1 MQSTFLAWVFRM
13 PLIKRWS
20 LMFCH
25 KTENVA
31 EHSHQVAVVAHLL
44 ALIHNKKFSS
54 NKMLNPEK
62 AATIALYHDQI
73 EIYTG
78 DTVTPIK
85 YHNQELTKEFKKL
98 EKTAEN
104 LCLQTLPEEFREDFS
119 QLLLSEKIA
128 PEYARIVKA
137 ADVICAYIKTLDE
150 LRHHNY
156 EFEHVKENLE
166 MKLEKLK
173 IYPEVSY
180 FMETF
185 IDSCITSLDKLSN
198 NWVICSDHDK
208 RCNVS

>member
-25 KTENVA
+25 KSENIA

-44 ALIHNKKFSS
+44 AIIYNQNMTAGSNNKPLS
-54 NKMLNPEK
+54 PER

-85 YHNQELTKEFKKL
+85 YHNQELTAEFKKL
-98 EKTAEN
+98 ESLAEN
-104 LCLQTLPEEFREDFS
+104 LCLETLPEVMRDDFKDI
-119 QLLLSEKIA
+119 LLSDQVA
-128 PEYARIVKA
+128 PEYARIVKS

-150 LRHHNY
+150 LKHHNY
-156 EFEHVKENLE
+156 EFEHVKQNLE
-166 MKLEKLK
+166 IKLDKLQEF
-173 IYPEVSY
+173 PEVSY
-180 FMETF
+180 FMKTF
-185 IDSCITSLDKLSN
+185 IGSCVTSLDKLEN
-198 NWVICSDHDK
+198 QTGNY
-208 RCNVS
+208 

>member
-25 KTENVA
+25 KKENIA

-44 ALIHNKKFSS
+44 ALIYNKKVAPLH
-54 NKMLNPEK
+54 NLMPIIPER

-85 YHNQELTKEFKKL
+85 YHNQELTREFKKL
-98 EKTAEN
+98 ESTAEN
-104 LCLQTLPEEFREDFS
+104 LCLETLPEEFREDFS
-119 QLLLSEKIA
+119 GLLISDKIE
-128 PEYARIVKA
+128 PEYARIVKS

-156 EFEHVKENLE
+156 EFEHVKLNLE
-166 MKLEKLK
+166 KKLGKLK
-173 IYPEVSY
+173 EQAEVRY
-180 FMETF
+180 FMDVF
-185 IDSCITSLDKLSN
+185 MASCITSLDKLT
-198 NWVICSDHDK
+198 DD
-208 RCNVS
+208 

>member
-25 KTENVA
+25 KSENIA

-44 ALIHNKKFSS
+44 AIIYNQNMTAGSNNKRLS
-54 NKMLNPEK
+54 PER

-85 YHNQELTKEFKKL
+85 YHNQELTAEFKKL
-98 EKTAEN
+98 ESLAEN
-104 LCLQTLPEEFREDFS
+104 LCLETLPEVMRDDFKDI
-119 QLLLSEKIA
+119 LLSDQVA
-128 PEYARIVKA
+128 PEYARIVKS

-150 LRHHNY
+150 LKHHNY
-156 EFEHVKENLE
+156 EFEHVKQNLE
-166 MKLEKLK
+166 IKLDKLQEF
-173 IYPEVSY
+173 PEVSY
-180 FMETF
+180 FMKTF
-185 IDSCITSLDKLSN
+185 IGSCVTSLDKLEN
-198 NWVICSDHDK
+198 QTGNY
-208 RCNVS
+208 

>member
-25 KTENVA
+25 KTENIA
-31 EHSHQVAVVAHLL
+31 EHSHQVAVVSHLL
-44 ALIHNKKFSS
+44 ALIYNKKFVTDES
-54 NKMLNPEK
+54 KPKLIPER

-78 DTVTPIK
+78 DTVSPIK
-85 YHNQELTKEFKKL
+85 YHNRELTREFKKL
-98 EKTAEN
+98 ETTAEQ
-104 LCLQTLPEEFREDFS
+104 LCLATLPEELRDDFS
-119 QLLLSEKIA
+119 QLLLSEKVE

-166 MKLEKLK
+166 AKLETLK
-173 IYPEVSY
+173 KYPEVSY

-185 IDSCITSLDKLSN
+185 IDTCMTSLDKLTMTEAN
-198 NWVICSDHDK
+198 L
-208 RCNVS
+208 

>member
-25 KTENVA
+25 KKENIA

-44 ALIHNKKFSS
+44 ALIYNKKVVP
-54 NKMLNPEK
+54 LNNSKPLIPER

-85 YHNQELTKEFKKL
+85 YHNQELTREFKKL
-98 EKTAEN
+98 ESTAEN
-104 LCLQTLPEEFREDFS
+104 LCLETLPEEFREDFS
-119 QLLLSEKIA
+119 GLIISDKIE
-128 PEYARIVKA
+128 PKYARIVKS

-150 LRHHNY
+150 LKHHNY
-156 EFEHVKENLE
+156 EFEHVKLNLE
-166 MKLEKLK
+166 KKLDKLK
-173 IYPEVSY
+173 EQAEVRY
-180 FMETF
+180 FMDVF
-185 IDSCITSLDKLSN
+185 MASCITSLDKLT
-198 NWVICSDHDK
+198 DD
-208 RCNVS
+208 

>member
-25 KTENVA
+25 KSENIA

-44 ALIHNKKFSS
+44 TLVYNRKFASIENKEP
-54 NKMLNPEK
+54 LNPER

-78 DTVTPIK
+78 DTVSPIK
-85 YHNQELTKEFKKL
+85 YHNQELTREFKKL
-98 EKTAEN
+98 ETTAEN
-104 LCLQTLPEEFREDFS
+104 LCLETLPEEFREDFIG
-119 QLLLSEKIA
+119 LLLSEKIE

-150 LRHHNY
+150 LKHHNY
-156 EFEHVKENLE
+156 EFEHVKQNLE
-166 MKLEKLK
+166 MKLDKFRTF
-173 IYPEVSY
+173 PEVAY

-185 IDSCITSLDKLSN
+185 MGSCISSLDKLT
-198 NWVICSDHDK
+198 K
-208 RCNVS
+208 E

>member
-25 KTENVA
+25 KKENIA

-44 ALIHNKKFSS
+44 ALIYNKKVAPLHNSIPII
-54 NKMLNPEK
+54 PER

-85 YHNQELTKEFKKL
+85 YHNQELTREFKKL
-98 EKTAEN
+98 ESTAEN
-104 LCLQTLPEEFREDFS
+104 LCLETLPEEFREDFS
-119 QLLLSEKIA
+119 GLLISDKIE
-128 PEYARIVKA
+128 PEYARIVKS

-156 EFEHVKENLE
+156 EFEHVKLNLE
-166 MKLEKLK
+166 KKLDKLK
-173 IYPEVSY
+173 EQAEVRY
-180 FMETF
+180 FMDVF
-185 IDSCITSLDKLSN
+185 MASCITSLDKLT
-198 NWVICSDHDK
+198 DD
-208 RCNVS
+208 

>member
-25 KTENVA
+25 KSENIA

-44 ALIHNKKFSS
+44 ALIYNKKVAAAD
-54 NKMLNPEK
+54 NKTVLCPER

-85 YHNQELTKEFKKL
+85 YHNQELTREFKKL
-98 EKTAEN
+98 ESKAEQM
-104 LCLQTLPEEFREDFS
+104 CLETLPEEFRDEFS
-119 QLLLSEKIA
+119 GLLLSEKID
-128 PEYARIVKA
+128 PEYARIVKN

-150 LRHHNY
+150 LKHNNY
-156 EFEHVKENLE
+156 EFEHVKQNLDK
-166 MKLEKLK
+166 KLDLLK
-173 IYPEVSY
+173 EQPEVKY
-180 FMETF
+180 FMEMF
-185 IDSCITSLDKLSN
+185 IDSCITSLDNLTCKS
-198 NWVICSDHDK
+198 K
-208 RCNVS
+208 

>member
-25 KTENVA
+25 KSENIA

-44 ALIHNKKFSS
+44 AIIYNKNMTGGS
-54 NKMLNPEK
+54 NNKPLSPER

-85 YHNQELTKEFKKL
+85 YHNQELTAEFKKL
-98 EKTAEN
+98 ESLAEN
-104 LCLQTLPEEFREDFS
+104 LCLETLPEAMREDFKGI
-119 QLLLSEKIA
+119 LLSEQVA
-128 PEYARIVKA
+128 PEYARIVKS

-150 LRHHNY
+150 LKHHNY
-156 EFEHVKENLE
+156 EFEHVKQNLE
-166 MKLEKLK
+166 IKLDKLQEF
-173 IYPEVSY
+173 PEVSY

-185 IDSCITSLDKLSN
+185 IGSCVTSLDKLEN
-198 NWVICSDHDK
+198 QTGHY
-208 RCNVS
+208 

>member
-25 KTENVA
+25 KTENIA

-44 ALIHNKKFSS
+44 ALIYNKKFAS
-54 NKMLNPEK
+54 LNNRTLLSPER

-85 YHNQELTKEFKKL
+85 YHNQELTREFKKL
-98 EKTAEN
+98 ESTAEN
-104 LCLQTLPEEFREDFS
+104 LCLETLPEELRDDFHS
-119 QLLLSEKIA
+119 ILLSEKIE

-137 ADVICAYIKTLDE
+137 ADVICAYIKALDE
-150 LRHHNY
+150 IKHHNY
-156 EFEHVKENLE
+156 EFEHVKQNLE
-166 MKLEKLK
+166 IKLEHLK
-173 IYPEVSY
+173 DSPEVSY
-180 FMETF
+180 FMDTF
-185 IDSCITSLDKLSN
+185 MGSCITSLDKLTSAQ
-198 NWVICSDHDK
+198 H
-208 RCNVS
+208 